1 MAIRF
6 VSASGKQ
13 ATFEWD
19 AVDGATYL
27 ARIQRGTSVVGSYM
41 GSATRT
47 TFRNLVNGQ
56 AYRVNYWTIISGQY
70 SFEGG
75 LDYTH
80 STAPD
85 PPSSPTRLRVS
96 GISESTITL
105 NWTKS
110 SGATAYK
117 VRAGTTGS
125 FTTLGDVSSYEF
137 TGLSANTQYTLQVVA
152 SNDGG
157 DSSPAQIMASTN
169 NVEPPPPPPPPPP
182 KPKPIS
188 PKMPIPMRYVVVKA
202 DDSEQ
207 DISRQVSRATLKNG
221 IELNDEF
228 APYAKSQGEI
238 MLNDWREQYS
248 DKAFWESVNIYA
260 GTVLIFVCSI
270 TGIQERGDQGKTTIY
285 IELLGAAN
293 LPSTVVRVS
302 TGASDQ
308 KFETFMAGS
317 GLPLTRPPNV
327 TFPNL
332 YVAAGVGYDGPFDV
346 ERQGGSYQVTH
357 RFAEGGGRLMED
369 LLTFGTM
376 FAFERPTANAFRLY
390 PVRNLGND
398 SRRASAS
405 ASIGADTL
413 VRREDFSLLG
423 EDWFYD
429 GQTFNTANSAVVGQT
444 QQFDDTVTFTR
455 HWDGQ
460 SWDWNPARAF
470 SAAKYANF
478 LEVTGVRFTSIS
490 GASFNSIDLAA
501 MNRNVTFGSWG
512 ARSHRDHNRVRDP
525 DGVTVRFQ
533 YIINYNERRAGGVTI
548 EQEHFTA
555 AGVQTPRRK
564 LGTSGLPI
572 PRSGA
577 NNTASEAA
585 IQALLDFLEDYSTD
599 VIKATQLLPQDGDMA
614 ALQVECGDIVN
625 VNKGDARDRCLLVG
639 IDYFHEGLRPIQLK
653 WTCLSLGT
661 IPTAGGQ
668 PPPPDPRIVRFQGDA
683 VMLAME
689 DVYFG

>member
-1 MAIRF
+1 M
-6 VSASGKQ
+6 
-13 ATFEWD
+13 
-19 AVDGATYL
+19 
-27 ARIQRGTSVVGSYM
+27 
-41 GSATRT
+41 
-47 TFRNLVNGQ
+47 
-56 AYRVNYWTIISGQY
+56 
-70 SFEGG
+70 
-75 LDYTH
+75 
-80 STAPD
+80 
-85 PPSSPTRLRVS
+85 
-96 GISESTITL
+96 

-182 KPKPIS
+182 KPIS

-238 MLNDWREQYS
+238 TVNDWREQYS

-293 LPSTVVRVS
+293 LPSTVVRIS

-332 YVAAGVGYDGPFDV
+332 YVAAGVGYDGPFDL

-413 VRREDFSLLG
+413 VRREDFSLLA

-429 GQTFNTANSAVVGQT
+429 GQVFNTASAAIRAQT
-444 QQFDDTVTFTR
+444 RTISRTINFSR

-460 SWDWNPARAF
+460 TFAMTAQDALGTARY
-470 SAAKYANF
+470 KDF
-478 LEVTGVRFTSIS
+478 LEFTGLKFTSIS
-490 GASFNSIDLAA
+490 GANFNNIDVAA
-501 MNRNVTFGSWG
+501 MNRSATFSGGILRANRDHARKKGRQTVTFTFIVNW
-512 ARSHRDHNRVRDP
+512 
-525 DGVTVRFQ
+525 
-533 YIINYNERRAGGVTI
+533 NERVAGGITI
-548 EQEHFTA
+548 EQEQFRA
-555 AGVQTPRRK
+555 ADVQVPRRQ

-572 PRSGA
+572 PDSGA
-577 NNTASEAA
+577 NNTASKAA
-585 IQALLDFLEDYSTD
+585 IQALLDFLYDYSTD